1 MKRGL
6 NKGYTVDKGALIWIL
21 MTVRNPGND
30 IIVLWMSKPFFNEI
44 ISLSISHRSVGE
56 TKRVKDFE

>member
-1 MKRGL
+1 
-6 NKGYTVDKGALIWIL
+6 